1 MEMITENK
9 LENNKNSIN
18 ETELNIDQRIK
29 IFANLIIDRIIE
41 DKKRGVTHLIE
52 EQCTN
57 RKVQLPL

>member
-1 MEMITENK
+1 MEKISENT
-9 LENNKNSIN
+9 LENNNK
-18 ETELNIDQRIK
+18 NIDQRIK

-41 DKKRGVTHLIE
+41 DQKRGITHSIE